1 MRCRSCHSESVEL
14 IVSLG
19 ETTIADRLLSADQL
33 KEVERKAPL
42 DLFFCGECALV
53 QIEHTIARD
62 EIFDERYPYFSSVIP
77 SLVEHARENV
87 EELINTRN
95 LNSGSF
101 VLEIGSNDGYLLR
114 HFVENRIEVLG
125 IDPCQG
131 PAGEAVRSGVPTR
144 VDFFDR
150 ELAARLVQE
159 GKRADVVIANNVL
172 AHVPDLNGFVEGIKL
187 IMKPEGVVVIE
198 VPHVVPLIEN
208 CEFDTIYHQHLCYFS
223 VTSLEILFSRFGLY
237 LHEVKEMRI
246 HGGSLRL
253 YLQQKGQMGNSVEE
267 LLKREREIGVDRFDY
282 YGDFSQRVENQKQAL
297 LFLLNELKRKGKR
310 IAGYGAAAKGS
321 VRMSYCGIDGKHLD
335 YIVDIIP
342 FKQGLFMNGNH
353 LPIYAPQKLLEDMPD
368 YLLLFPW
375 NFADEILGQ
384 QKKYREMGGKFIIP
398 VPEPVI
404 V

>member
-1 MRCRSCHSESVEL
+1 MRSRSCHSESVEL

-223 VTSLEILFSRFGLY
+223 VISLEILFSRFGLY

-246 HGGSLRL
+246 HGGFPTA
-253 YLQQKGQMGNSVEE
+253 
-267 LLKREREIGVDRFDY
+267 IF
-282 YGDFSQRVENQKQAL
+282 
-297 LFLLNELKRKGKR
+297 
-310 IAGYGAAAKGS
+310 AAKGT
-321 VRMSYCGIDGKHLD
+321 
-335 YIVDIIP
+335 
-342 FKQGLFMNGNH
+342 NG
-353 LPIYAPQKLLEDMPD
+353 E
-368 YLLLFPW
+368 
-375 NFADEILGQ
+375 LG
-384 QKKYREMGGKFIIP
+384 RGASEAGTG
-398 VPEPVI
+398 VWG
-404 V
+404 

>member
-1 MRCRSCHSESVEL
+1 MSRSGGRGCAVW
-14 IVSLG
+14 
-19 ETTIADRLLSADQL
+19 SAD
-33 KEVERKAPL
+33 PPS
-42 DLFFCGECALV
+42 
-53 QIEHTIARD
+53 I
-62 EIFDERYPYFSSVIP
+62 SST
-77 SLVEHARENV
+77 ENW
-87 EELINTRN
+87 
-95 LNSGSF
+95 
-101 VLEIGSNDGYLLR
+101 
-114 HFVENRIEVLG
+114 
-125 IDPCQG
+125 
-131 PAGEAVRSGVPTR
+131 
-144 VDFFDR
+144 
-150 ELAARLVQE
+150 AARLVQE

-335 YIVDIIP
+335 YIVDISP